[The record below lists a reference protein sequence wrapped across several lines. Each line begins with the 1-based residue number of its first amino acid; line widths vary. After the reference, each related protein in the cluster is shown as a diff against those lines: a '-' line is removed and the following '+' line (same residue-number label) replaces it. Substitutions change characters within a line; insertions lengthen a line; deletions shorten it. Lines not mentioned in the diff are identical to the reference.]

1 MTQASSSAAASYTTS
16 DNISLTAYA
25 MTTGSGVT
33 YSATGL
39 EDLTFS
45 SMTGMLSGS
54 PTVAYSPYSIYIVA
68 EDNSCQPGCT
78 GISIVDDTVSFTVT
92 AAGGGD
98 PTWTSNVPMMNTS
111 LTPIIDASVNI
122 SLSVTTN
129 PPGNSV
135 TYTASSLP
143 PGLSLSGSSII
154 GTPRTAGTYTVN
166 LTATDDVNSNYVTTP
181 VTFNVDPVDSTVV
194 YYVDETPAAGILKAL
209 GFSAGEN
216 IDYTFRANRYSSAM
230 NISYT
235 FLANLG
241 DVPGET
247 LSVDE
252 FPQWLNWNTY
262 AIASDRYAKITG
274 TTPSQDIAYD
284 YNFTVRAYDT
294 MNFDLAIQD
303 PATFNDRDYELNVL
317 ADATCVSPVNNI
329 CT

>member
-1 MTQASSSAAASYTTS
+1 MYCEVAS
-16 DNISLTAYA
+16 DPFNIEI
-25 MTTGSGVT
+25 TGG
-33 YSATGL
+33 
-39 EDLTFS
+39 
-45 SMTGMLSGS
+45 
-54 PTVAYSPYSIYIVA
+54 
-68 EDNSCQPGCT
+68 
-78 GISIVDDTVSFTVT
+78 
-92 AAGGGD
+92 AGGN
-98 PTWTSNVPMMNTS
+98 PTWTSMVPSMDTS
-111 LTPIIDASVNI
+111 LDQIVDISVNI
-122 SLSVTTN
+122 SLSVTTD

-166 LTATDDVNSNYVTTP
+166 LTATDNANSNYVTTQ

-209 GFSAGEN
+209 GFSAGES
-216 IDYTFRANRYSSAM
+216 IDYIFRANRNSSAM

-241 DVPGET
+241 TVPGET

-262 AIASDRYAKITG
+262 AIASDRYAQITG

-294 MNFDLAIQD
+294 MNFDL
-303 PATFNDRDYELNVL
+303 
-317 ADATCVSPVNNI
+317 
-329 CT
+329 